1 MTGAGLY
8 EWLKAFHILMAI
20 TWVGGA
26 ISLQVLAIR
35 VTGSDDPERLRSFS
49 GDIEFVGT
57 RIFTPASLILLG
69 LGIWMVIDSPAW
81 TFGQFW
87 VLAALAMFAFSFV
100 SGAFYLGPQSGKLKR
115 MFEAEGANAPGAR
128 AIIDRLFTVSR
139 IELVLMV
146 LIVFDMVLKPGV

>member
-1 MTGAGLY
+1 MIGAGLY

-26 ISLQVLAIR
+26 IVLQILAIR
-35 VTGSDDPERLRSFS
+35 VRGSNDPERLRSLS

-57 RIFTPASLILLG
+57 RVFTPATLILLG

-87 VLAALAMFAFSFV
+87 VLAGLGMFAFSFG
-100 SGAFYLGPQSGKLKR
+100 SGAFYLGPQTGRLKK
-115 MFEAEGANAPGAR
+115 MFEAQGSDAPGAR
-128 AIIDRLFTVSR
+128 ALIDRLFLVSR
-139 IELVLMV
+139 VELVLLV